1 MSEWVSQSEI
11 TARLGYKILIA
22 GLSEAGKTAVKR
34 IFFLK
39 QKTEDVD
46 SLRATINYERLSV
59 SIHGKPI
66 NIVDLGGQKIFLKRF
81 LSSFSPFVFSSVK
94 IFIFLID
101 VANKTSRNNA
111 VAYFAACHEK
121 LMKYSPNAEVFVFLH
136 KNDLVRNSPNYEN
149 IHELLKEQFQLE
161 YPGSSLRFFRTTIY
175 KPETIIDSFG
185 RIFELTIPEIAKSEL
200 VEERTIGPIEEYA
213 KEGLTLR
220 KKVEKVELPQ
230 LGSTPQD
237 MLPMATSEVSSSL
250 DLAERSQAEI
260 AGISSQKMAGDSQV
274 LEKLKGLM
282 RQATTGKSG
291 LMADSVSTSSTEIPY
306 LGNAATEEMEEEVEL
321 THVEEPVLENN
332 QIMQEEK
339 IETPP
344 VTVLTPTVE
353 EEIEPSI
360 KEVDNKINN
369 LMKFY
374 NLERDH
380 AEGIVKSGYTDL
392 FETVAATGV
401 IQVPLILDV
410 LFKYIPFIRSE
421 GLDIE
426 LLTNERLLSIFVA
439 FLQGQFDETDFTKC
453 LIFSIERPQISIDE
467 IIEKYIVVPKIK
479 AVKKEI
485 VKVPETK
492 PLETAHIDIPIE
504 TERIEGVIRIPE
516 TPLGFKVEI
525 EDENI
530 RISFHSYNEVT
541 GDKSEIGHS
550 TVSETITVK
559 EISYLMAYELN
570 MVDLGFFEGGRAAI
584 EFSAKI
590 VHEAIR
596 QLQEYQ
602 IKSFDEIAEVDVVEP
617 HKIHF
622 IVPIEIEMEGDFLL
636 LPDSENVAFTIER
649 DQQGFKLRFSQR
661 GFPIGDIIVEETTD
675 VQQLRK
681 ILQEAMQLPINSD
694 SAVDFAARVI
704 QATLSILVVTAKIS
718 DSRKEPIKLE
728 VPKTPS
734 ESKVEDDTSD
744 QLEHYL
750 RLLEKN

>member
-11 TARLGYKILIA
+11 AARLGYKILIA

-46 SLRATINYERLSV
+46 NLRATINYERLSV
-59 SIHGKPI
+59 SIRGTPI

-81 LSSFSPFVFSSVK
+81 LSSFSPFVFSSVEV
-94 IFIFLID
+94 FIFLID

-175 KPETIIDSFG
+175 KPETVTDSFG
-185 RIFELTIPEIAKSEL
+185 RIFELTIPEISNSEL
-200 VEERTIGPIEEYA
+200 VDERTIGPIEEYA

-220 KKVEKVELPQ
+220 KKVEKIKLPQ

-237 MLPMATSEVSSSL
+237 MLPMATAEVSSSL

-260 AGISSQKMAGDSQV
+260 AGITSQKMAGDQQV

-282 RQATTGKSG
+282 KQATAKEFGVMVNS
-291 LMADSVSTSSTEIPY
+291 DFTSSAKTPY
-306 LGNAATEEMEEEVEL
+306 LGNAATEEMEEEVKL
-321 THVEEPVLENN
+321 THFEEPVLESK
-332 QIMQEEK
+332 QIVQEEK
-339 IETPP
+339 TETPS
-344 VTVLTPTVE
+344 VTVLTPVTGE
-353 EEIEPSI
+353 SIEPAVE
-360 KEVDNKINN
+360 EVDNKIIT
-369 LMKFY
+369 LTKFY
-374 NLERDH
+374 DLEMNH
-380 AEGIVKSGYTDL
+380 AEAIVKSGYTDL

-410 LFKYIPFIRSE
+410 LFKYIPFIKSE

-439 FLQGQFDETDFTKC
+439 FLQGQFDEKDFTKC
-453 LIFSIERPQISIDE
+453 LIFAIERPQTPIDE

-479 AVKKEI
+479 TIKTEI
-485 VKVPETK
+485 AKIPEAK
-492 PLETAHIDIPIE
+492 PPVTAHFDIPIE
-504 TERIEGVIRIPE
+504 TERIEGIIRIPG
-516 TPLGFKVEI
+516 TPLGFQVER
-525 EDENI
+525 ENDNI
-530 RISFHSYNEVT
+530 RISFYSYNEVT

-550 TVSETITVK
+550 TVSESITVK

-570 MVDLGFFEGGRAAI
+570 MVDLGFFEGGRTAI

-596 QLQEYQ
+596 QLQEYKV
-602 IKSFDEIAEVDVVEP
+602 KSFDEIADFDVVEP
-617 HKIHF
+617 NKIHF

-636 LPDSENVAFTIER
+636 LPDSESVAFTIER
-649 DQQGFKLRFSQR
+649 DQEGFKLRFSQR
-661 GFPIGDIIVEETTD
+661 GFAIGHIVVEETTD
-675 VQQLRK
+675 VPHLRK
-681 ILQEAMQLPINSD
+681 ILQETMQLPINSD
-694 SAVDFAARVI
+694 GAVDFAARVI
-704 QATLSILVVTAKIS
+704 QATLNMLVVAAKIS

-728 VPKTPS
+728 VPKTIS
-734 ESKVEDDTSD
+734 ESKVEDETSD